1 MCTPTRE
8 PGTPQTAPQCPVS
21 LCNPGCNP
29 GCDGLAFPV
38 SSCCECCPSLFLRQ
52 SQAVRQGGPCE
63 ANSLPGCSA
72 RTKGVLMI
80 HRVLRLQGPRA
91 RGPAGNT
98 GVLQNPPESSCHA
111 TGFRAAG
118 EGFKT
123 QSFSAEPLSLS
134 YTSMI
139 NSYPPSVSHFKSQA
153 RWHKFYLPISP
164 N

>member
-8 PGTPQTAPQCPVS
+8 PEIPKTGTPCHVS
-21 LCNPGCNP
+21 LCDPGCNP

-38 SSCCECCPSLFLRQ
+38 SSCWECCPSLSLRQ

-63 ANSLPGCSA
+63 AHSLLGCSA

-98 GVLQNPPESSCHA
+98 GVLQNPPESSCYA
-111 TGFRAAG
+111 TGCREAG

-123 QSFSAEPLSLS
+123 EFLSRVSVPEVYLHDKLVATISLS
-134 YTSMI
+134 FQES
-139 NSYPPSVSHFKSQA
+139 SQVA
-153 RWHKFYLPISP
+153 
-164 N
+164 